1 LTTGLKIFKIDIIP
15 ETVHGNVK
23 RFSRSLD
30 KLGVPYT
37 YQIIRT
43 SNIQLIENSAE
54 LFDKEHRFYN
64 CFRDFI
70 P

>member
-1 LTTGLKIFKIDIIP
+1 M
-15 ETVHGNVK
+15 VHGNVK
-23 RFSRSLD
+23 RFLRSLD
-30 KLGVPYT
+30 RLGVPYT
-37 YQIIRT
+37 YQIIQT

-54 LFDKEHRFYN
+54 LFDKEHSFYN